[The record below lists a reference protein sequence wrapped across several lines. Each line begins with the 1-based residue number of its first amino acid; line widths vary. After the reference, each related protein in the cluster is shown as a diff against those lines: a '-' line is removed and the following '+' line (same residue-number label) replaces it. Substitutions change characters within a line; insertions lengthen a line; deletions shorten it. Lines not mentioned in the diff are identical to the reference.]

1 VLWEKLG
8 RLKGWHEHDHDEGGA
23 ASSSGAAAVGSRT
36 AGARPPVHRRRTEDP
51 HELTEASCGYTPS
64 PMKIYG
70 VIDDSTQDLVE
81 PEAGRA
87 APSTEEITAHG
98 AERGAA

>member
-1 VLWEKLG
+1 
-8 RLKGWHEHDHDEGGA
+8 
-23 ASSSGAAAVGSRT
+23 
-36 AGARPPVHRRRTEDP
+36 
-51 HELTEASCGYTPS
+51 
-64 PMKIYG
+64 MKIYG